1 MPRSKRS
8 PIEQSY
14 KLQMELIPLFASSIP
29 AASRKQLA
37 RRPPKGPMLAAEI
50 ERHIE
55 QLKAHADAKP
65 IVYISSRKSGQIL
78 KTLGIQIQTKE
89 LPQFAKEINSAF
101 LEYSLRCKPN
111 SFRCPV
117 GFQDLELLLLFCENS
132 NRCFPARPRTP
143 KTKFCSISLAISA
156 RAMRHLMAPHSG
168 LPPYELADPL
178 HNFPF
183 TVNYRSDERLE
194 QTITG
199 VNEVTAWMQSLL
211 DARVSMVSQSN

>member
-101 LEYSLRCKPN
+101 LEYSLRLQAEQLPLSSWLPRFRAIVALLRKLKPLLPRP
-111 SFRCPV
+111 SA
-117 GFQDLELLLLFCENS
+117 ELQ
-132 NRCFPARPRTP
+132 RR
-143 KTKFCSISLAISA
+143 
-156 RAMRHLMAPHSG
+156 
-168 LPPYELADPL
+168 
-178 HNFPF
+178 NF
-183 TVNYRSDERLE
+183 VQYH
-194 QTITG
+194 
-199 VNEVTAWMQSLL
+199 
-211 DARVSMVSQSN
+211 